1 MRLEHGLTDR
11 MGEPAP
17 ESLAM
22 VCAKGQ
28 PPSSAQMSA
37 SGHSNTTGILLFCL
51 GMAGFATGDSILK
64 YAMRTYALEQAMM
77 IRLGMFVII
86 ALAMAHWRGGIT
98 RAFRSGRPWLQLAR
112 SSVLV
117 VDSIAF
123 SVSLGVVGLSGTHAI
138 YATIP
143 LFVTALAV
151 PLLGEKVGWRRWTA
165 VAVGFAGSLLV
176 IQPGAGVLD
185 VISLLALAGAFASS
199 FYSILT
205 RLVSRTD
212 AIETSFFYVALVGF
226 LVMAPLGLWKWRTPD
241 LEGLLLFAGMTLAS
255 LLGHL
260 CVIRGLTLTEATV
273 LQPFQYVLLAAA
285 TTYGVLLFGEHLEPL
300 KVAGTLIVVA
310 SGLYVAW
317 REYVLSRRVQ
327 ASV

>member
-1 MRLEHGLTDR
+1 
-11 MGEPAP
+11 
-17 ESLAM
+17 
-22 VCAKGQ
+22 
-28 PPSSAQMSA
+28 MSA
-37 SGHSNTTGILLFCL
+37 PGHSNTTGILLFCL
-51 GMAGFATGDSILK
+51 GMVGFATGDSILK

-77 IRLGMFVII
+77 VRLGLFVII
-86 ALAMAHWRGGIT
+86 ALVIAQMRGGIT

-123 SVSLGVVGLSGTHAI
+123 SVSLGFIGLSGTHAI

-151 PLLGEKVGWRRWTA
+151 PLLGEKVGWRRWS
-165 VAVGFAGSLLV
+165 AVGVGFLGALVV

-185 VISLLALAGAFASS
+185 TVSLLALAGAFCSS

-205 RLVSRTD
+205 RMASRTD
-212 AIETSFFYVALVGF
+212 ALETSFFYVALVGF
-226 LVMAPLGLWKWRTPD
+226 LVIAPFGLWKWRTPD
-241 LEGLLLFAGMTLAS
+241 LEGFALFAGMTVAS

-273 LQPFQYVLLAAA
+273 LQPFQYVLLATA
-285 TTYGVLLFGEHLEPL
+285 TTYGVLLYGEHLEPL
-300 KVAGTLIVVA
+300 KAVGTVIVVA

-317 REYVLSRRVQ
+317 REYVLSRKARLADQ
-327 ASV
+327 HT